1 MGGHGLRARQ
11 PFADKGSKTM
21 QRHVVVYGLALST
34 LAGAFL
40 LVPRLA
46 TPPPPPVEHPAP
58 PSDAPLAKLQ
68 YGDGV
73 LEVTASLE
81 RAWLQQGSPEP
92 LWIDVAVKASGV
104 QTRAPLAAVL
114 VIDRSGSMAGDKI
127 DAARAAAER
136 FVRGLA
142 DGDLLSIVTYGSDV
156 SVDLP
161 LTALTSSTRQQALDI
176 VRQIE
181 EGGGTHI
188 DGGLQAA
195 RAQLQQAGL
204 GGRVARVVLVS
215 DGRPTEGDRSNET
228 LTGHAKALRQLGA
241 TTSTLGLGLDYNE
254 DLMEAL
260 AVDGGGRYH
269 YLRGG
274 DQLARILDDELQ
286 HGRNVVAADVKLH
299 LPRALAPGLRVVAAP
314 GQKDIGNG
322 DKLVVDVGDLAAG
335 EERHVLVKVDV
346 DAATDAG
353 FAAPELVYRRPGAHA
368 ASLVANRA
376 DAFRVKPTTDATVL
390 NASRVDE
397 VRVRVLQVE
406 ASLALTAS
414 MNAWSAGDASTA
426 QDGLQKAGAELR
438 AAAAR
443 TGNAMLLREA
453 QNVDRVLQSV
463 ASAPAPSSEAGLDI
477 VKAQKARA
485 FDLRR

>member
-1 MGGHGLRARQ
+1 
-11 PFADKGSKTM
+11 M
-21 QRHVVVYGLALST
+21 QRPVVVYGLAVST

-40 LVPRLA
+40 LAPRLA
-46 TPPPPPVEHPAP
+46 SPPRAPVEHPAP
-58 PSDAPLAKLQ
+58 RSDAPVTRLV
-68 YGDGV
+68 YGDGT
-73 LEVTASLE
+73 LEVTASLD
-81 RAWLQQGSPEP
+81 RAWLVPGSGEP
-92 LWIDVAVKASGV
+92 LWVDVAVKASGV

-136 FVRGLA
+136 FVQGMS
-142 DGDLLSIVTYGSDV
+142 DGDLLAIVTYGSDV
-156 SVDLP
+156 TVDLP
-161 LTALTSSTRQQALDI
+161 MTEVSSSTRNHALDI
-176 VRQIE
+176 VRRIE
-181 EGGGTHI
+181 EGGGTNI

-195 RAQLQQAGL
+195 RNQLQQANL
-204 GGRVARVVLVS
+204 GGRVERVVLVS
-215 DGRPTEGDRSNET
+215 DGRPTEGDRST
-228 LTGHAKALRQLGA
+228 AALTGHASALRALGA

-254 DLMEAL
+254 DLMEAI

-269 YLRGG
+269 YLRSGE
-274 DQLARILDDELQ
+274 QMAKILDDELQ
-286 HGRNVVAADVKLH
+286 HGRNVVATGVQLH
-299 LPRALAPGLRVVAAP
+299 LPRALASGLRVAGTP

-346 DAATDAG
+346 VAENDVG
-353 FAAPELVYRRPGAHA
+353 FAAPELVYKKAGASQE
-368 ASLVANRA
+368 SLVADRA
-376 DAFRVKPTTDATVL
+376 DGFRVMPSSDLALV
-390 NASRVDE
+390 NASRVDD

-414 MNAWSAGDASTA
+414 MNAWSSGDAATA
-426 QDGLQKAGAELR
+426 HDGLAKAKAELS

-443 TGNAMLLREA
+443 TGNAVLLREA
-453 QNVDRVLQSV
+453 DNVDKVMRSV
-463 ASAPAPSSEAGLDI
+463 AAAPSAASEAGMDI